1 MKRILTGI
9 TVLLAVVCLLV
20 VPSYGQT
27 ANTPFPTAAF
37 YASAFGV
44 WSINGQSPNTYTFQG
59 RNICTQSAQNTVFF
73 PFATNAPVYI
83 ADQTTANSEVVTPSA
98 IVNTAGSCGV
108 TIAPSNPHY
117 TFALR
122 SGTGGLQEAINAVH
136 GSASAPAFILLD
148 RNWYVFAA
156 NVPGKTPQSI
166 LAAAVNGSGVVL
178 QDITTAPNT
187 FYQWNGS
194 AFYAAAGVT
203 GGAVNP
209 TPAAGVAAGT
219 GPTIAL
225 ASGSNAN
232 IGIVKLT
239 TGTTST
245 TGTIL
250 TLTWPTSGSF
260 TYAPSC
266 TFTSV
271 GANAYLTGTTAVA
284 YTSSHAV
291 LTFTEATAPTADS
304 TAYQFK
310 YVCQ

>member
-1 MKRILTGI
+1 MKRIVTTICL
-9 TVLLAVVCLLV
+9 VLLVIAAPLFA
-20 VPSYGQT
+20 QT
-27 ANTPFPTAAF
+27 ANTPFPTPAF
-37 YASAFGV
+37 YASAFGT
-44 WSINGQSPNTYTFQG
+44 WSINGQSPNTYIFQG

-73 PFATNAPVYI
+73 PFNTNAPIYI

-108 TIAPSNPHY
+108 TVAPSNQHY

-136 GSASAPAFILLD
+136 GSAAAPATILLD
-148 RNWYVFAA
+148 RNWYVYAA
-156 NVPGKTPQSI
+156 NVPGKTPQGI
-166 LAAAVNGSGVVL
+166 LAAAVNGAGVVL

-187 FYQWNGS
+187 FYQWNGT
-194 AFYAAAGVT
+194 AFYASNGVT

-209 TPAAGVAAGT
+209 TPAAGAAAGT

-232 IGIVKLT
+232 IGIVNLT
-239 TGTTST
+239 SGTATT

-284 YTSSHAV
+284 YSASHAV
-291 LTFTEATAPTADS
+291 LTFTEATAALTAS